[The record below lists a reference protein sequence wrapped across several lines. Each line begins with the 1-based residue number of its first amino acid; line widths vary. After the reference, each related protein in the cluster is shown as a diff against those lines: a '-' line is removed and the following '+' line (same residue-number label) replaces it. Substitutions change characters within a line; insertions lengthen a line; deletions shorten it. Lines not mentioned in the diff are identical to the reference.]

1 MTADQTPAGAQGAET
16 PAWVRELAISLPI
29 YPQIILTGNVR
40 DIYMLPVTGGG
51 AGLAPYSLTEVL
63 EGACRDRGYGG
74 LLIHDAITGALVPW
88 ELSDGFGGFP
98 SSAIEA
104 PGDVRQ
110 ASREDEPEAAEVSL
124 QRVLVDVVNHR
135 GAAIGLIVPYAAS
148 IGPRSDDEE
157 GARRYLY
164 RVVEALADSAQPVPG
179 RDPVMPYNTLF
190 WITERQDKLPA
201 EFPVGNKAIH
211 IITIPAPPIEQ
222 RLAAARVAVQGL
234 EGTDGEEAETA
245 AARVLALETH
255 GMHNTELL
263 AIGRM
268 AVDRA
273 IPADRLKEAARLYR
287 IGVTD
292 NPWAASALRKSI
304 ADGEAYLNAR
314 VIGQDRAVRKTMEI
328 FRRSA
333 AGLTGAQ
340 SASSPNRPR
349 GVLFLAGPTGVG
361 KTELAKGIATM
372 IFGSDSRPV
381 RFDMSEF
388 GEEHSRDRL
397 IGAPPGYVG
406 HHAGGELTN
415 ALRENPMSVLLF
427 DEIDKANPG
436 LFDLFLQI
444 LEDGRLTD
452 GRGATVYFTECI
464 LIFTSNLGVVTL
476 QPDGTPRHLKWTD
489 PPEEVRDS
497 LRKSFN
503 LFFDTRIGRPE
514 LRNRFGDSFIALD
527 FIQPES
533 VPAILDK
540 ALNSVCGRVA
550 EVHGAT
556 VVVSEDARAVLREAS
571 ITKLEHGGRGVNNV
585 VEMALVNPLSAE
597 IFEGGAAKGETIT
610 VESIAPDGDFWQ
622 VKVSRCSA

>member
-1 MTADQTPAGAQGAET
+1 MAADTTTADTTTADT
-16 PAWVRELAISLPI
+16 PAWARELAISLPI

-40 DIYMLPVTGGG
+40 DIYMLPI
-51 AGLAPYSLTEVL
+51 ADDKPDLAPHSLTDVL
-63 EGACRDRGYGG
+63 ERVCRDRGYGG
-74 LLIHDAITGALVPW
+74 LAIHDAIANAFVAWSLR
-88 ELSDGFGGFP
+88 DGFGDFP
-98 SSAIEA
+98 SALIDMVEEDHQGT
-104 PGDVRQ
+104 GDSESPAV
-110 ASREDEPEAAEVSL
+110 EDRL
-124 QRVLVDVVNHR
+124 QRVLIDVVTHR
-135 GAAIGLIVPYAAS
+135 GAPVGLIMPYAAS
-148 IGPRSDDEE
+148 IGPDSNDEE
-157 GARRYLY
+157 GARRYLF
-164 RVVEALADSAQPVPG
+164 RVVEALADTAQPVPG

-190 WITERQDKLPA
+190 WVTERQDKLPA

-211 IITIPAPPIEQ
+211 IITIPSPPIEQ
-222 RLAAARVAVQGL
+222 RLAAARVAVRGL
-234 EGTDGEEAETA
+234 DGAVGEEAEVA
-245 AARVLALETH
+245 AAGTLAQETH
-255 GMHNTELL
+255 GMRNTELL

-268 AVDRA
+268 AVDRG

-292 NPWAASALRKSI
+292 NPWAASALRRSI

-314 VIGQDRAVRKTMEI
+314 VIGQRQAVRKTLEI

-388 GEEHSRDRL
+388 SEEHNRDRL

-415 ALRENPMSVLLF
+415 AIRENPMSVLLF
-427 DEIDKANPG
+427 DEIDKANPA

-452 GRGATVYFTECI
+452 GRGATVYFTESI
-464 LIFTSNLGVVTL
+464 LIFTSNLGVLTL
-476 QPDGTPRHLKWTD
+476 QPDGTPKQLKRTD
-489 PPEEVRDS
+489 PPDEVRDS
-497 LRKSFN
+497 LRRSFN
-503 LFFDTRIGRPE
+503 LFFDAKIGRPE
-514 LRNRFGDSFIALD
+514 LRNRFGDSFIAMD

-540 ALNSVCGRVA
+540 ALSSVCGRVA

-556 VVVSEDARAVLREAS
+556 LRISDEALTVLREAS

-585 VEMALVNPLSAE
+585 VEAALVNPLSGE
-597 IFEGGAAKGETIT
+597 IFDNGGAKGETIT

-622 VKVSRCSA
+622 IKASRCSG